1 MSTQYTTEF
10 FTNAHASLLG
20 DMSAE
25 TYHKLA
31 TKYTTTMEFETVNIK
46 SETFKEQLKEALKK
60 TKTAFVEGVMK
71 ITPEGAM
78 EILEEFK
85 TLVEGI
91 KDVVTEEGRHYIH
104 ILGPNKTPYPH
115 PSLLKMLEEGK
126 YTLEGGLWAPG
137 QAMPEQTIVAEK
149 KEDGVELTSYLM
161 GSTILSNFNAMKT
174 KGVTARTIGCD
185 ESKVPAEMMDVEINS
200 AEHAIQL
207 AKPVAAVAFPD
218 KFMDTSADDSS
229 VAKAIATVEKIKS
242 GEEPKEEEKE
252 SLKRKLVSD
261 KALTIANHC
270 KEVYALLSKAKAFDV
285 QKKLGQLPTLTGK
298 WFDVV
303 KGTPI
308 ERFRDFDAEDLQR
321 LGANSLMQ
329 AFVIMLRIHAGDD
342 ALHQRLL
349 FDISTDNVPV
359 ESAMHDPVKNPV
371 KDAPYKFLFSGRFP
385 DRVWGKVC
393 GCPRYTVMPDR
404 LVHSDGQPQVG
415 HLGNGAELVRMAI
428 KGDAGVLAFFSLDAP
443 LAKENMG
450 AAAARV
456 LEKFWG
462 VVGAVA
468 L

>member
-1 MSTQYTTEF
+1 MSTMYSNELFTE
-10 FTNAHASLLG
+10 AHTSLLG
-20 DMSAE
+20 DMAPE

-31 TKYTTTMEFETVNIK
+31 AKYTTTMELETVNIK
-46 SETFKEQLKEALKK
+46 SETFLEQLKEALKK
-60 TKTAFVEGVMK
+60 NKMVLVDGVMH
-71 ITPEGAM
+71 ITPDGVM
-78 EILEEFK
+78 ELEEEFK
-85 TLVEGI
+85 SLIRCI
-91 KDVVTEEGRHYIH
+91 KDAITEEGKYYIH
-104 ILGPNKTPYPH
+104 ILGPHKTPFPH

-149 KEDGVELTSYLM
+149 DAEGVKCVNFLM
-161 GSTILSNFNAMKT
+161 CSVMSNFNNLKT
-174 KGVTARTIGCD
+174 KGVSARTIGCD
-185 ESKVPAEMMDVEINS
+185 ESKVPAEFMDVELKS

-218 KFMDTSADDSS
+218 KFMDTAADDSG
-229 VAKAIATVEKIKS
+229 VAKAIATAEKIKS
-242 GEEPKEEEKE
+242 GEEPEKDG
-252 SLKRKLVSD
+252 LKRKLLSD

-270 KEVYALLSKAKAFDV
+270 KEVYALLSKAEAFDV

-308 ERFRDFDAEDLQR
+308 ERFRNFDAEDLKL
-321 LGANSLMQ
+321 LGANSIMQ
-329 AFVIMLRIHAGDD
+329 AFVIMLRINAGDD
-342 ALHQRLL
+342 ALHQRMLL
-349 FDISTDNVPV
+349 DISTQNVPV
-359 ESAMHDPVKNPV
+359 ESAMHDPVKNPD
-371 KDAPYKFLFSGRFP
+371 KAAAAKYLFSGRFP

-393 GCPRYTVMPDR
+393 GCPRHTVMPDR

-443 LAKENMG
+443 LVKENMG
-450 AAAARV
+450 AGAARV

-462 VVGAVA
+462 VVGATA

>member
-1 MSTQYTTEF
+1 MYSNEL
-10 FTNAHASLLG
+10 FTDAHASLLG
-20 DMSAE
+20 YMAPE

-31 TKYTTTMEFETVNIK
+31 AKYTTTMELETVNIK
-46 SETFKEQLKEALKK
+46 SETFLEQLKEALQKNK
-60 TKTAFVEGVMK
+60 MVLVDGVMHN
-71 ITPEGAM
+71 TPDGVM
-78 EILEEFK
+78 ELEEEFK
-85 TLVEGI
+85 SLISCI
-91 KDVVTEEGRHYIH
+91 KDAITEEGKYYIH
-104 ILGPNKTPYPH
+104 ILGPHKTPFPH

-149 KEDGVELTSYLM
+149 DAGGVKCTNFLM
-161 GSTILSNFNAMKT
+161 CSVMSNFNNLKT
-174 KGVTARTIGCD
+174 KGVSARTIGCD
-185 ESKVPAEMMDVEINS
+185 ESKVPAEFMDVELKS

-218 KFMDTSADDSS
+218 RFMDTAADDSG
-229 VAKAIATVEKIKS
+229 VAKAIATAEKIKS
-242 GEEPKEEEKE
+242 GEEPEKDG
-252 SLKRKLVSD
+252 LKRKLLSD

-270 KEVYALLSKAKAFDV
+270 KEVYALLSKAEAFDV

-371 KDAPYKFLFSGRFP
+371 KDAPSKYLFSGRFP

-450 AAAARV
+450 AGAARV

-462 VVGAVA
+462 VVGAAA